1 MNNQSVKHVGGGF
14 NPKQIEK
21 AKVTQKKPKYMI
33 KQTIEERRDSLK
45 ENMRKLI
52 QRESPEKKMSVINSL
67 SSALNPNHM
76 RVKK

>member
-21 AKVTQKKPKYMI
+21 AKINPKKPKYII
-33 KQTIEERRDSLK
+33 KHTIEERRDSLK

-52 QRESPEKKMSVINSL
+52 QGDSPEKKMSIINSL
-67 SSALNPNHM
+67 SSAMNPN
-76 RVKK
+76 